1 MPMVVPSSSLEI
13 TQMNTI
19 DQKIVVSMVE
29 HCAAYWKKKQQTFRC
44 IFNVL
49 EMMLIYSAKLNKHDT
64 TYLNIDRK
72 YA

>member
-1 MPMVVPSSSLEI
+1 MPMVVLSSSVEI

-29 HCAAYWKKKQQTFRC
+29 HCVVYWKRKTFRC
-44 IFNVL
+44 IFNVI
-49 EMMLIYSAKLNKHDT
+49 EMMLIYSAKLNKFDT
-64 TYLNIDRK
+64 TYLNIYRK